1 MKKAIKY
8 GMSSEIRVNGET
20 YNMPMTRLE
29 LSDAEVADVMN
40 DITNSQG
47 NKNPSLI
54 TGKEVSKIKQ

>member
-1 MKKAIKY
+1 MANAKRIESIKAIKY

-40 DITNSQG
+40 DITNS
-47 NKNPSLI
+47 
-54 TGKEVSKIKQ
+54 